1 MGLTVCDEVAS
12 GYYGLSFFGE
22 FMSHFS
28 IRCKKCGKVLE
39 NSYCAFCEHCKD
51 ALLVTEYHDRRFA
64 ESGAKGVWRFNWL
77 PVHEPASV
85 QPGPLVYRSQG
96 LAKHLGLE
104 QLYIAF
110 NGYWPEKGALL
121 ETCTFKEFEAAVV
134 LQNARENGVGG
145 LIVASA
151 GNTARAFAHL
161 SAVTGFPVVIVV
173 PRMCLS
179 EMWYLESSQLV
190 PTLAVGDGDYSD
202 SIDVAKRIA
211 MITGFP
217 FEGGVK
223 NIAKRDGLGI
233 VMLEAVSKIGKL
245 PDHYVQAV
253 GSGTGAIGGWEMAER
268 FVRDGRFGGRLP
280 KLHLG
285 QNLPFA
291 PMMHAWAKGS
301 RSLFPADLNPEL
313 IGYITTRVLSTRYP
327 AYSVQGG
334 VFDALTSAGGGMYGV
349 ENEAVYA
356 GMDAFLETEGID
368 LVPASGVSVAVLKEA
383 VRKGAIAKNDT
394 VLLNITGGGEARLR
408 KDKQTHAV
416 MPQFISKNATEKD
429 IEELLCQDKKKSS

>member
-1 MGLTVCDEVAS
+1 
-12 GYYGLSFFGE
+12 
-22 FMSHFS
+22 MSHYS
-28 IRCKKCGKVLE
+28 IRCRKCGNTLKKA
-39 NSYCAFCEHCKD
+39 YCAFCDHCTD
-51 ALLVTEYHDRRFA
+51 SLLLTEYQDHRFV
-64 ESGAKGVWRFNWL
+64 EGDGDGVWRFNWL

-85 QPGPLVYRSQG
+85 QPGPLVYRSHG
-96 LAKHLGLE
+96 LAGQLGLE
-104 QLYIAF
+104 QLFIAF

-134 LQNARENGVGG
+134 LQNARENGIKG

-161 SAVTGFPVVIVV
+161 SAITGFPVIIVV
-173 PRMCLS
+173 PRMCLG
-179 EMWYLESSQLV
+179 EMWYLENASPV

-211 MITGFP
+211 LTTGFP

-233 VMLEAVSKIGKL
+233 VMLEAVSKIGRL

-268 FVRDGRFGGRLP
+268 FIRDGRFGTRLP

-291 PMMHAWAKGS
+291 PMMHAWDKGS
-301 RSLFPADLNPEL
+301 RSLFPEDLNPEL
-313 IGYITTRVLSTRYP
+313 ISHITTRVLSTRYP

-334 VFDALTSAGGGMYGV
+334 VFDALTVAGGGMYGV
-349 ENEAVYA
+349 QNEAVYA
-356 GMDAFLETEGID
+356 GMADFLAAEGID
-368 LVPASGVSVAVLKEA
+368 LVPASGVAVAVLKDA
-383 VRKGAIAKNDT
+383 VQKGAIRKSDT

-408 KDKQTHAV
+408 KDKPTHLV
-416 MPQFISKNATEKD
+416 IPQFLSKNATEKD
-429 IEELLCQDKKKSS
+429 IEDLLCHYLKKSL